1 MQASPNLLHYTRL
14 MSRYEAE
21 VRKRQLDELFER
33 QFPEHSSLVLANRA
47 ERSMHSLDGG
57 IIRALSL
64 ATGADEQE
72 VGVYFVNFVIIDS
85 TIYFPSKIRSSACRR

>member
-72 VGVYFVNFVIIDS
+72 VGLHLSISLF
-85 TIYFPSKIRSSACRR
+85 